1 VNANSEPC
9 HDAVVAEDAGGGGGG
24 DQRAVRPK
32 MADVAQRAGVSHQT
46 VSRVVNDHPYVREGT
61 RAKVLDA
68 MAALGYRPN
77 LTARALARR
86 QSDTIGGIAFDTT
99 LHGPASTLFSLEQ
112 AARAAGYEVH
122 VVTVPDPDPQVF
134 ADAVDRLVAQ
144 SVCGV
149 VVLAPQRAAVQVMA
163 GLPAELP
170 AVAVEGGA
178 APGLPSVVVDQVEGA
193 LLATRHLVDLGHRRI
208 AHVRG
213 RADWIEADARLD
225 GWRQAMAGAGLA
237 APEPLPGDWSARS
250 GYDAGRAL
258 RRDHPDVT
266 GVFVANDHMA
276 LGLLRALAEAG
287 VDVPGQV
294 SVVGFDDIAEAEY
307 LHPPLTTVHQ
317 DFAEVGRRC
326 VDVLLARMAGETSP
340 GPVVVPTR
348 LVVRASTGPARG

>member
-1 VNANSEPC
+1 M
-9 HDAVVAEDAGGGGGG
+9 AEGTGEGG
-24 DQRAVRPK
+24 DHRAARPV
-32 MADVAQRAGVSHQT
+32 MADVARLAGVSHQT
-46 VSRVVNDHPYVREGT
+46 VSRVVNEHPYVREQT
-61 RAKVLDA
+61 REAVLAA
-68 MAALGYRPN
+68 MAELGYRPN

-86 QSDTIGGIAFDTT
+86 QSDTIGVIAFDTT

-112 AARAAGYEVH
+112 AARTAGYEVH
-122 VVTVPDPDPQVF
+122 VVTVPDPEPQAF
-134 ADAVDRLVAQ
+134 ADAVERLVAQ

-149 VVLAPQRAAVQVMA
+149 VVLAPQQAAVQVMV
-163 GLPAELP
+163 GLPTDLP

-178 APGLPSVVVDQVEGA
+178 APGVPSVVVDQVEGA
-193 LLATRHLVDLGHRRI
+193 RQATRHLVELGHREV

-213 RADWIEADARLD
+213 PQDWIEAEARVD
-225 GWRQAMAGAGLA
+225 GWRRALADAGLA
-237 APEPLPGDWSARS
+237 VRDPLPGDWSARS
-250 GYDAGRAL
+250 GYAAGQAL
-258 RRDHPDVT
+258 RRDHPEVT

-326 VDVLLARMAGETSP
+326 VDVLLARMAGGTAP

-348 LVVRASTGPARG
+348 LVVRTSTGPARG

>member
-1 VNANSEPC
+1 
-9 HDAVVAEDAGGGGGG
+9 
-24 DQRAVRPK
+24 
-32 MADVAQRAGVSHQT
+32 MADVAQLAGVSHQT
-46 VSRVVNDHPYVREGT
+46 VSRVVNEHPSVKEET
-61 RAKVLDA
+61 RARVLTA
-68 MAALGYRPN
+68 MAELGYRPN

-86 QSDTIGGIAFDTT
+86 QSDTIGVIAFDTT

-112 AARAAGYEVH
+112 AARTAGYEVH
-122 VVTVPDPDPQVF
+122 VVTVPDPQPQAF
-134 ADAVDRLVAQ
+134 ADAVERLVAQ

-178 APGLPSVVVDQVEGA
+178 APGVPSVVVDQLEGA
-193 LLATRHLVDLGHRRI
+193 RQATRHLVELGHRQI

-213 RADWIEADARLD
+213 RPDWIEAEARID
-225 GWRQAMAGAGLA
+225 GWQQALAAAGL
-237 APEPLPGDWSARS
+237 PVRDPLPGDWSARS
-250 GYDAGRAL
+250 GYEAGRAL
-258 RRDHPDVT
+258 CRDHAEVT

-287 VDVPGQV
+287 VDVPGRV
-294 SVVGFDDIAEAEY
+294 SVVGFDDVAEAEY

-326 VDVLLARMAGETSP
+326 VDVLVERISAAERWSGGP
-340 GPVVVPTR
+340 PVVVPTR
-348 LVVRASTGPARG
+348 LVVRSSTGPVRR